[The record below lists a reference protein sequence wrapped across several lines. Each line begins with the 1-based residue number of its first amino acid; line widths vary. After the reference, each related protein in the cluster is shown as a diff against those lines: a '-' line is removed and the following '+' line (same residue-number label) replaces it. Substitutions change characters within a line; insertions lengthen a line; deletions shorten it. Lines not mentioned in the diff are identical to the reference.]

1 MRTLVYA
8 HRGSSQAYAENTRAA
23 YMQALAD
30 GADGIECDI
39 HLSSD
44 GFVVCHHDPTVD
56 RTSDSSGR
64 VGEKTLAELKALD
77 FSSWKNP
84 AIPAA
89 YGGLHEQL
97 VTLGELVGLLQ
108 DAGRPIGLAVEIKHP
123 SPFGRRL
130 EEAMFEELS
139 ALGWDAETSALGN
152 IQVSFMSF
160 DPDSVRY
167 LMERVSAEHVCQ
179 LVTEVDEEWIDE
191 LVKAGETD
199 RAGVAA
205 VLARAMTAGVDLLG
219 SGVPQLAGPGVA
231 YMRKYPQLT
240 DKWLARGAIL
250 RVWTVDDP
258 QDASYLVKRGVAQL
272 TSNVPAAIKEHLGLD
287 GCPGTEA

>member
-8 HRGSSQAYAENTRAA
+8 HRGSSQEYAENTRAA

-64 VGEKTLAELKALD
+64 VGDKTLAELKSLD

-84 AIPAA
+84 RIPPA
-89 YGGLHEQL
+89 YGPLHDQL
-97 VTLGELVGLLQ
+97 VTLRELVSLVL
-108 DAGRPIGLAVEIKHP
+108 DAGRPVGLAVEIKHP
-123 SPFGRRL
+123 SPYGRKL
-130 EEAMFEELS
+130 EDAMIAELRE
-139 ALGWDAETSALGN
+139 LGWDAETSMLGAAY
-152 IQVSFMSF
+152 VTFMSF
-160 DPDSVRY
+160 DPGSVRY
-167 LMERVSAEHVCQ
+167 LMERIDPAHVCQ

-191 LVKAGETD
+191 LVKAGEAD

-205 VLARAMTAGVDLLG
+205 VLARAMTEGVELLN
-219 SGVPQLAGPGVA
+219 SGVPQMAGPGIA
-231 YMRKYPQLT
+231 YMRRHPAVT
-240 DKWLARGAIL
+240 DQWLARGATF

-258 QDASYLVKRGVAQL
+258 EDASYLVDRGVTQL
-272 TSNVPAAIKEHLGLD
+272 TSNVPAAIKAHLGLD
-287 GCPGTEA
+287 

>member
-1 MRTLVYA
+1 MQTLVYA
-8 HRGSSQAYAENTRAA
+8 HRGSSNAYAENTRAA

-84 AIPAA
+84 RIPEA
-89 YGGLHEQL
+89 YGKLHEQL
-97 VTLGELVGLLQ
+97 VTLRELVWLMQ
-108 DAGRPIGLAVEIKHP
+108 DAGRPVGLAVEIKHP
-123 SPFGRRL
+123 SPFGRQL
-130 EEAMFEELS
+130 EEAMIAELQ
-139 ALGWDAETSALGN
+139 AMGWEAETSMLGD
-152 IQVSFMSF
+152 IYVSFMSF
-160 DPDSVRY
+160 DPGSVRY
-167 LMERVSAEHVCQ
+167 LMERIPAVHVCQ
-179 LVTEVDEEWIDE
+179 LVTEVDEEWIEE
-191 LVKAGETD
+191 LVKAGESD

-205 VLARAMTAGVDLLG
+205 VLARAMTEGVELLS
-219 SGVPQLAGPGVA
+219 SGVPQFAGPGVA
-231 YMRKYPQLT
+231 YMRKHPRVT
-240 DKWLARGAIL
+240 NEWLARGATL

-258 QDASYLVKRGVAQL
+258 MDASYLVDRGVTQL
-272 TSNVPAAIKEHLGLD
+272 TSNVPAVIKAHLGLD
-287 GCPGTEA
+287 